1 MSNVNS
7 PIKTL
12 LTCLALLALGGCA
25 QNPVSG
31 QQDFVLMSEA
41 QEISLGRSANA
52 DVFKQYKEY
61 DAPALQD
68 YVDSVGQKIAQ
79 HSHRPNLH
87 YHFTVLDT
95 PEINAF
101 ALPGGYV
108 YITRGILAYLNS
120 EAELAAVLG
129 HEIGHVTA
137 RHSVRQASA
146 AQAANIGVSIVSI
159 FVPEINNVAGQNLTN
174 LLGGVLLSGYGR
186 DHELEAD
193 RLGAEY
199 LARTEYDP
207 QAMIRV
213 IGVLKNQELFDAEIA
228 KQEGRQPRHYHG
240 VFATHPDNDTR
251 LQQAVSESSHLAVA
265 HPREGY
271 TEFLQHMNGLVFND
285 SSDQGVVRN
294 NKFMHA
300 GLGLALTFP
309 PEWKVQ
315 NQPDRLIATSPL
327 SDATIQLKV
336 DEKPVGTLVE
346 YARRM
351 AGFNSEYPVE
361 TLDIGQLPGAII
373 TLPTALTGVVYLDR
387 KAYIIECK
395 AKSREAFN
403 SYRYDMLDTVK
414 GFHVLDKVEREQAKP
429 LAIKLIMPRAGDT
442 YASLARHSPL
452 GKEAESYL
460 RLINGDYPK
469 GEPTPGQYLKV
480 VE

>member
-1 MSNVNS
+1 M
-7 PIKTL
+7 
-12 LTCLALLALGGCA
+12 
-25 QNPVSG
+25 
-31 QQDFVLMSEA
+31 MSEA

-52 DVFKQYKEY
+52 DVFKQYKMY
-61 DAPALQD
+61 DSPALQD

-137 RHSVRQASA
+137 RHGVRQASA

-159 FVPEINNVAGQNLTN
+159 FVPGINNAAGQNLTN
-174 LLGGVLLSGYGR
+174 ILGGALLSGYGR
-186 DHELEAD
+186 EHELEAD

-213 IGVLKNQELFDAEIA
+213 ISVLKNQELFDAEIA
-228 KQEGRQPRHYHG
+228 RQEGRQPQHYHG

-251 LQQAVSESSHLAVA
+251 LQQAVGESNHLAVA
-265 HPREGY
+265 NPREGY
-271 TEFLQHMNGLVFND
+271 TEFLQHTNGLTFND
-285 SSDQGVVRN
+285 SSDQGVVRD
-294 NKFMHA
+294 NKFLHA
-300 GLGLALTFP
+300 NLGIALTFP
-309 PEWKVQ
+309 PGWRVQ
-315 NQPDRLIATSPL
+315 NQPDKLVATSPL
-327 SDATIQLKV
+327 SDATIQLKI
-336 DEKPVGTLVE
+336 DEKPTGTPTE
-346 YARRM
+346 YVRR
-351 AGFNSEYPVE
+351 ALGFNSGGAVE
-361 TLDIGQLPGAII
+361 TLDIGQLPAAIV
-373 TLPTALTGVVYLDR
+373 TLPSGMTGVAYFDR

-395 AKSREAFN
+395 AKSPEAFS
-403 SYRYDMLDTVK
+403 SYRDDMLDVINS
-414 GFHVLDKVEREQAKP
+414 FHALDKAEREQAKP
-429 LAIKLIMPRAGDT
+429 LAIKLISPVAGDT
-442 YASLARHSPL
+442 YAGLARHSPL

-469 GEPTPGQYLKV
+469 GEPAPGQYLKV